1 MRIGTQQ
8 QYLKSIDNMQQNQTR
23 LAELQ
28 EQSSSGK
35 RLQTPSDD
43 PVAAAQLVKLERELA
58 QYEKFEDNINVTQ
71 RRLEMEE
78 SILDGVYS
86 ATTRLKELTIY
97 AGNGTLSSADR
108 ETIAQEVDE
117 LTEYVAGLMNTQDS
131 LGEFLFAGSKGGTQ
145 PYEQLADGTYQ
156 YNGDDGQRNIQVG
169 TQLYVASNDSGSYL
183 FESVEGRLQANLTGE
198 SVAAGN
204 SFMTIPS
211 ASAEYTSDFESIDEE
226 DRFKEATKGLG
237 DLTVTVN
244 NDGAGALTY
253 SIADSAG
260 NVVVPA
266 TSYNDG
272 DTVEFNGL
280 QFDLAGLPTTGSAE
294 QSELTLSVEPER
306 MNILDVAQN
315 LSNTLRTESGETLTE
330 SLALTL
336 DYFEQ
341 SGDRV
346 LEATATLGTRLSSIE
361 QITST
366 NDDFKLFTQ
375 TAISQLEDADLA
387 EVLSLYALE
396 ETTMQASQ
404 AVFGRVSQLSLF
416 DYIN

>member
-226 DRFKEATKGLG
+226 ERFKEATKGLG

-346 LEATATLGTRLSSIE
+346 LEATATLGARLSSIE

>member
-226 DRFKEATKGLG
+226 ERFKKATKGLG

>member
-226 DRFKEATKGLG
+226 ERFKEATKGLG